1 MLIPAAYL
9 PAANMRAG
17 VHCLFSLGKYGCVE
31 LATGRPREWVDFFM
45 RGRGD
50 LRHGLDS
57 SSVLAVSVFT
67 VAAQVSHQQ
76 TNGLKRVCRKRKL
89 ALKVLKRTCTLI
101 HSNMACE
108 PQANRLNLVNSFA
121 LIRDLAAACCLALA
135 SRAKSQA
142 HGAELIKRTST
153 ADSCEVLPP
162 VEAKP
167 KAKAKTT
174 DQQFFATIDFA
185 GS

>member
-1 MLIPAAYL
+1 
-9 PAANMRAG
+9 
-17 VHCLFSLGKYGCVE
+17 
-31 LATGRPREWVDFFM
+31 M

-57 SSVLAVSVFT
+57 SSVLAVGVFT
-67 VAAQVSHQQ
+67 VVAQVYHQQ
-76 TNGLKRVCRKRKL
+76 TNGLKRVCRKRRL

-108 PQANRLNLVNSFA
+108 PQVNRPNLVNSFA

-153 ADSCEVLPP
+153 ADSCEVLSP